1 MVLRVPQLNHMF
13 VVTGKK
19 EKSGKRRLLS
29 WHYIF
34 CNKILWSSFFK
45 KIFKVKSAEERGHKL
60 VGLGVGVH
68 NTEPGEEDEGRHPA
82 GSRSHWQSD
91 RWRGLAWVCLRVQAN
106 ASGGLGDGGFTCPT
120 HVPTGR
126 AHPPPL
132 HPSPPQSRQRP
143 DPTHPRHTH
152 TKPNHQSPSPHAA
165 PNSFFYSVAGF
176 NLVSAAPL
184 MLVSVGG
191 CVAA

>member
-1 MVLRVPQLNHMF
+1 MVLRLPQLNRMF

-19 EKSGKRRLLS
+19 EKKWEAALAELTLLFPQQEFE
-29 WHYIF
+29 IF
-34 CNKILWSSFFK
+34 IFFK
-45 KIFKVKSAEERGHKL
+45 KFKAKSA
-60 VGLGVGVH
+60 GVGVGGLQGSWMGWC

-106 ASGGLGDGGFTCPT
+106 ASGGLGDRGFTCST

-132 HPSPPQSRQRP
+132 PTSILPTTRPYPPF
-143 DPTHPRHTH
+143 PTPRHTH
-152 TKPNHQSPSPHAA
+152 THRAQPPISQSPRSTQQLLLFRRRVQSGQCSP
-165 PNSFFYSVAGF
+165 
-176 NLVSAAPL
+176 
-184 MLVSVGG
+184 
-191 CVAA
+191 